1 MMYGSAA
8 EALIAMG
15 LSLSIIV
22 MAAGILYLAAVLIGW
37 ALRKRK

>member
-22 MAAGILYLAAVLIGW
+22 MAAGILYLAAVLIVW